1 MPANKKPRKAYR
13 PKARLVNPMD
23 YVLEGFAPVSS
34 AGSYLVDLKLHNH
47 SAMTELLA
55 GRATRKHMD
64 TLIAMSNICE
74 ALQRQANPIC
84 LSQARSLR

>member
-55 GRATRKHMD
+55 GWPGDA
-64 TLIAMSNICE
+64 
-74 ALQRQANPIC
+74 QAHGYAHC
-84 LSQARSLR
+84 HEQHL